1 MRKKQTQKEQNNM
14 EVLILDS
21 GYVPQSEKKQTEK
34 GGMFLSFLVLFGAVG
49 VLAGS
54 LVSAFS
60 IRDERLWLLIPGIFL
75 FSLFFS
81 WFYADRR
88 LDSKRIYGF
97 LAIVILYMAVCFVL
111 QNRITAGF
119 YQTADFVMS
128 RINQVYHGNMRLYG
142 AYESGDMVIFWLP
155 VLFPVT
161 GLLGAGIVRR
171 RNWLLILS
179 ILFPLVA
186 LMMIAGGRPGNLWMY
201 FLAMSILLLFTAG
214 RSYFCGWKAG
224 LTALLAAVVVSVP
237 SWCISM
243 PLAGVEI
250 PAIQRGTTRIQNR
263 LLQSLWSFLPKISG
277 GNLQL
282 SLEGIAGGVDNGE
295 LGTTDGVFFTGVDAL
310 KVTSVQRPS
319 ETVYLR
325 GYIGETYTGNSF
337 EPGAEENF
345 QNAAAVWKTDGDSS
359 IYIQNLPFLRTM
371 YYEKQSSGKNAGES
385 ESAVNQITVE
395 NLNANPE
402 YTYVPYDAFLNDVY
416 QISNGDGAVCG
427 QSRQDDIF
435 SCYWRS
441 NAKEILESYRDGKD
455 TSGVLNDTEKS
466 YRNFCS
472 TYDLQI
478 PEKGLERL
486 KKECAEAKEE
496 NHWGESE
503 TGAEMPDWA
512 VADEYEEIRKY
523 VVKRLLRDCSYE
535 TDTDKLKDGQ
545 DFVETFL
552 YDTKEGYS
560 MHFAAA
566 ATMMFRM
573 FGVPARYVV
582 GYVAP
587 QELFSENADQT
598 YTAVLEDDNAHTWV
612 EIYQPFLGWTPVEVT
627 PGMETEFVDQTEEKE
642 QSDRVP
648 EEAKTETEEEE
659 ISVSGFAVR
668 IAGWFT
674 GHLADILKLCA
685 VLCLLML
692 VLGSGIK
699 IRAAHRARY
708 GAGEDPAEAVRAIYR
723 YICRILY
730 KKGMSKDCTA
740 ADGGTIR
747 FIRDFCP
754 VFTEEDGNRLQEL
767 ILRASYG
774 NEPVTEEERLWMRQ
788 LCRQIKRS
796 VRGKKR

>member
-1 MRKKQTQKEQNNM
+1 M
-14 EVLILDS
+14 ES
-21 GYVPQSEKKQTEK
+21 GAGGTSYCSGRICSVMVYFHAIGRSGDPGNSKRHDKNTESAPAVSVEFSTEDFRGK
-34 GGMFLSFLVLFGAVG
+34 SAALSGRNRRRGGQ
-49 VLAGS
+49 
-54 LVSAFS
+54 
-60 IRDERLWLLIPGIFL
+60 RRTRN
-75 FSLFFS
+75 
-81 WFYADRR
+81 DRR
-88 LDSKRIYGF
+88 C
-97 LAIVILYMAVCFVL
+97 V
-111 QNRITAGF
+111 F
-119 YQTADFVMS
+119 Y
-128 RINQVYHGNMRLYG
+128 RGG
-142 AYESGDMVIFWLP
+142 CPESDQCAE
-155 VLFPVT
+155 T
-161 GLLGAGIVRR
+161 
-171 RNWLLILS
+171 
-179 ILFPLVA
+179 
-186 LMMIAGGRPGNLWMY
+186 
-201 FLAMSILLLFTAG
+201 
-214 RSYFCGWKAG
+214 
-224 LTALLAAVVVSVP
+224 
-237 SWCISM
+237 
-243 PLAGVEI
+243 
-250 PAIQRGTTRIQNR
+250 
-263 LLQSLWSFLPKISG
+263 
-277 GNLQL
+277 
-282 SLEGIAGGVDNGE
+282 
-295 LGTTDGVFFTGVDAL
+295 
-310 KVTSVQRPS
+310 S

-627 PGMETEFVDQTEEKE
+627 PGMEQSLLIRQKRKSRVIVFRRKRRRRRKRKKSVYPVLQFV
-642 QSDRVP
+642 
-648 EEAKTETEEEE
+648 
-659 ISVSGFAVR
+659 
-668 IAGWFT
+668 
-674 GHLADILKLCA
+674 
-685 VLCLLML
+685 LLG
-692 VLGSGIK
+692 GSQ
-699 IRAAHRARY
+699 
-708 GAGEDPAEAVRAIYR
+708 D
-723 YICRILY
+723 
-730 KKGMSKDCTA
+730 T
-740 ADGGTIR
+740 
-747 FIRDFCP
+747 
-754 VFTEEDGNRLQEL
+754 LQ
-767 ILRASYG
+767 IF
-774 NEPVTEEERLWMRQ
+774 
-788 LCRQIKRS
+788 
-796 VRGKKR
+796 

>member
-21 GYVPQSEKKQTEK
+21 GYVPQSQKKQTEK

-214 RSYFCGWKAG
+214 RSHFCGWKAG

-371 YYEKQSSGKNAGES
+371 YYEKQSSGENTGES
-385 ESAVNQITVE
+385 DSAVNQITVE

-573 FGVPARYVV
+573 FGVPARYVT
-582 GYVAP
+582 GYYTDVY
-587 QELFSENADQT
+587 ENEWT
-598 YTAVLEDDNAHTWV
+598 TVTSDDAHAWV
-612 EIYQPFLGWTPVEVT
+612 EIYLNGIGWLRDDPTPAADT
-627 PGMETEFVDQTEEKE
+627 PAQTA
-642 QSDRVP
+642 P
-648 EEAKTETEEEE
+648 EEPIAAPIEPADNQPEDTPPAGDEPPAVPDIPAESQETPQKTDKKSVNILHFVWPVLVLAAALFLWRALRFSVRRAAIGRGSPNRRAVALYHHICWLSRQTKTEVPSDFLE
-659 ISVSGFAVR
+659 IAEKARFSHHKLNREDLLPMQAH
-668 IAGWFT
+668 AEQLT
-674 GHLADILKLCA
+674 KQLLADKRFWKQ
-685 VLCLLML
+685 VLYR
-692 VLGSGIK
+692 VIYALG
-699 IRAAHRARY
+699 
-708 GAGEDPAEAVRAIYR
+708 
-723 YICRILY
+723 
-730 KKGMSKDCTA
+730 
-740 ADGGTIR
+740 
-747 FIRDFCP
+747 
-754 VFTEEDGNRLQEL
+754 
-767 ILRASYG
+767 
-774 NEPVTEEERLWMRQ
+774 
-788 LCRQIKRS
+788 
-796 VRGKKR
+796 